1 MKAKLSALLNK
12 IKYLLS
18 KIKSL
23 LSKIWNAIKVD
34 FSDFI
39 HNPYRI
45 ILTVIMAGL
54 IVATVFHFSSHQLI
68 GKSAIEFKDSIIFY
82 FRSMFSEDPIAKETA
97 SVLTFDENI
106 TKSVLPIDLEVFG
119 YRFLSTF
126 QMMVN
131 GTFIKDSWSA
141 FLIWLSKAANVVL
154 LLAMPL
160 FIVIFVYYN
169 FIIFKAKESKAEE
182 QSKPLQLFLL
192 FQEKVYYPIKYF
204 VINLYLEA
212 RYTKF
217 FFFGFL
223 IIGLYNINAFSFALT
238 FIAWYLYF
246 VFSIDFLSIWYLFC
260 KLLICISPLLHPFFW
275 PFWIIGFI
283 VLLEYL
289 KIRGAYR
296 KLEDMYMRN
305 DEFVE
310 ELGIITGIYGV
321 PGAGK
326 NLLEVGIAT
335 QKERLLRLQAFN
347 QLMEIRSEFPDFP
360 FRELELEI
368 EDLKI
373 NNKVF
378 NKIQIQYYFKEK
390 FKNQTVLYGYDIEE
404 NKAYHYDKLKVA
416 FIVDE
421 LTDYAQLYYIY
432 ISSLAASTYAL
443 RYDIGIKLTHAFPG
457 LRYDFFH
464 RDFRDDE
471 DSEMAKIFDLNLI
484 RLNNQLEN
492 DESSSDGIFT
502 PKEDKNITLFDFGL
516 LTLSEFGKDRG
527 NRYTNQQRKEK
538 KVKPSND
545 GTANCL
551 GVLRH
556 LTTVRHKQ
564 YGFIIWDE
572 QKLSAFSGLE
582 AAMAETNI
590 FISKQNKNQKSAL
603 PLWFFESVILE
614 WFSSRYNY
622 LYQKYIHL
630 RNDQTLFSYIASH
643 ISAFFN
649 NLIRNLDNT
658 FGYRKVVLSL
668 SGVNV
673 NGAQEQR
680 GEDSFFLINKIVFS
694 NRYQTDCYKGFFD
707 NLKRQA
713 KEGINQF
720 DSFKGIAAS
729 IQELYKTNGY
739 FASELVDA
747 ISMYYEMNQEAIDRS
762 KEQEEEATDE
772 EA

>member
-1 MKAKLSALLNK
+1 MGKIRSFFSKLWDIIQDNF
-12 IKYLLS
+12 
-18 KIKSL
+18 
-23 LSKIWNAIKVD
+23 NA
-34 FSDFI
+34 FI

-45 ILTVIMAGL
+45 VIAVVMVGL
-54 IVATVFHFSSHQLI
+54 LVATAFHTSSHLLFAKSFRELI
-68 GKSAIEFKDSIIFY
+68 DSIVYY
-82 FRSMFSEDPIAKETA
+82 FRSMFSDEPIAKETA
-97 SVLTFDENI
+97 SVLTFDESI
-106 TKSVLPIDLEVFG
+106 TKSVLPIDPEVFG

-126 QMMVN
+126 QIMFN
-131 GTFIKDSWSA
+131 GSFFNDSWNS
-141 FLIWLSKAANVVL
+141 FLISFSKVANIIL
-154 LLAMPL
+154 LLSLPIIIT
-160 FIVIFVYYN
+160 IVIYYN
-169 FIIFKAKESKAEE
+169 FIIFVPKESEASE
-182 QSKPLQLFLL
+182 QSKPLRFFLW
-192 FQEKVYYPIKYF
+192 FQSNIYYPVKYF
-204 VINLYLEA
+204 FTTLNLEA
-212 RYTKF
+212 RNSKF
-217 FFFGFL
+217 FFFAFL
-223 IIGLYNINAFSFALT
+223 FIGLYNVNLLSFALT

-246 VFSIDFLSIWYLFC
+246 IFSIDLLSLWYLLC
-260 KLLICISPLLHPFFW
+260 KLLICISPLLHPLFW
-275 PFWIIGFI
+275 PLWIIGVI

-289 KIRGAYR
+289 KIKGAYA
-296 KLEDMYMRN
+296 KLEDMYAKN
-305 DEFVE
+305 DEFVDD
-310 ELGIITGIYGV
+310 LGIITGIYGV

-347 QLMEIRSEFPDFP
+347 QLMEIRNEFPDFP
-360 FRELELEI
+360 FRDLEEEI
-368 EDLKI
+368 EDLKVY
-373 NNKVF
+373 NKVF
-378 NKIQIQYYFKEK
+378 NKIQLQYHFKDK
-390 FKNQTVLYGYDIEE
+390 FKNQTVLYGYDIKE
-404 NKAYHYDKLKVA
+404 NKAYHYDNLKVA

-443 RYDIGIKLTHAFPG
+443 RYDKGIELTHAFPG
-457 LRYDFFH
+457 LRYNFFH

-492 DESSSDGIFT
+492 SESSPNGIFT

-527 NRYTNQQRKEK
+527 NRYTNQQRKDK

-614 WFSSRYNY
+614 WFSNRYSN
-622 LYQKYIHL
+622 LYQKYIL
-630 RNDQTLFSYIASH
+630 MRNDQTLFSYIVSH
-643 ISAFFN
+643 FSAYFN
-649 NLIRNLDNT
+649 NLIRNLNNT
-658 FGYRKVVLSL
+658 FGYRKVDLSL

-680 GEDSFFLINKIVFS
+680 GDDSFFLMNKIVFS

-720 DSFKGIAAS
+720 NSFKESAAS
-729 IQELYKTNGY
+729 IQELYETNGY

-747 ISMYYEMNQEAIDRS
+747 ISMYYDMNKEAID
-762 KEQEEEATDE
+762 KAK
-772 EA
+772 